1 LRDLWRKI
9 ALLNTAQTWIGLAD
23 QVERAEGTTLGI
35 PHPQSDEPD
44 VTAMDNAEEPY
55 DLITVLSRLE
65 GIGREIGR
73 GHPGGNDDLGVT
85 ATAGRTGL
93 FRKMLRWLRSRP
105 FWADSSA
112 PNKS

>member
-35 PHPQSDEPD
+35 PHPQSDEPG

-65 GIGREIGR
+65 GI
-73 GHPGGNDDLGVT
+73 VV
-85 ATAGRTGL
+85 
-93 FRKMLRWLRSRP
+93 
-105 FWADSSA
+105 SA
-112 PNKS
+112 LAAEL